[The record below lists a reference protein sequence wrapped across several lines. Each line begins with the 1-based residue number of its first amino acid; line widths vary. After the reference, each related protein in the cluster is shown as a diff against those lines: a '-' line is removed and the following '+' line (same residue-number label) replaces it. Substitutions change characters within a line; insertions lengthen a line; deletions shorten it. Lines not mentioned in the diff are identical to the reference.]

1 MLTLNEVNEK
11 YFDVLKEIGNIGAGN
26 ATTAIANMLGLR
38 IDMSVPEVAF
48 LPVEELGSAI
58 GAEDEIIVGIM
69 LGVEGDIDGSMM
81 FLMDMQSAHHIVN
94 KLMMRPDDYCEPF
107 DEMDLSA
114 IKEIGNI
121 IAGSYLSAL
130 SGLTNLTIVPS
141 VPFVAVDMA
150 AAILSVP
157 AVQFGI
163 FGDNA
168 LMINTEFSDDL
179 GIRGHFI
186 LMPEE
191 DSYDISFEL
200 NLTRKQ
206 TKEVKELI
214 KDRNHY
220 RWIPSDMVFDYLP
233 PKSRKSDPVR
243 FYKLSFRI
251 VRFPIS
257 EETNETIIT
266 NLPTDKYPAEEI
278 KKLYASRWGIETSF
292 RDLKYTMGMLDFH
305 SKKVECIQQEIYA
318 HLIMYNFAEMI
329 TSHVVIKKKQRKYTY
344 KANFSVAAHMCRK
357 YYRGTTSPPDLE
369 TIISRNLVPIRP
381 DRHRVRYQSARIFRG
396 FLYRVA

>member
-48 LPVEELGSAI
+48 LPVEDLGSAI
-58 GAEDEIIVGIM
+58 GSEDEIIVGIL
-69 LGVEGDIDGSMM
+69 LGVEEDIDGSMM
-81 FLMDMQSAHHIVN
+81 FLMDMASAHHIVN
-94 KLMMRPDDYCEPF
+94 KLMMRDDSYNEPF

-114 IKEIGNI
+114 IKEVGNI

-168 LMINTEFSDDL
+168 LMINTDFSDDL
-179 GIRGHFI
+179 GIKGHFI

-191 DSYDISFEL
+191 DSYAKI
-200 NLTRKQ
+200 LTA
-206 TKEVKELI
+206 L
-214 KDRNHY
+214 
-220 RWIPSDMVFDYLP
+220 
-233 PKSRKSDPVR
+233 
-243 FYKLSFRI
+243 
-251 VRFPIS
+251 
-257 EETNETIIT
+257 
-266 NLPTDKYPAEEI
+266 
-278 KKLYASRWGIETSF
+278 G
-292 RDLKYTMGMLDFH
+292 
-305 SKKVECIQQEIYA
+305 
-318 HLIMYNFAEMI
+318 
-329 TSHVVIKKKQRKYTY
+329 
-344 KANFSVAAHMCRK
+344 
-357 YYRGTTSPPDLE
+357 
-369 TIISRNLVPIRP
+369 VPI
-381 DRHRVRYQSARIFRG
+381 
-396 FLYRVA
+396 

>member
-48 LPVEELGSAI
+48 LPVEDLGSAI
-58 GAEDEIIVGIM
+58 GSEDEIIVGIL
-69 LGVEGDIDGSMM
+69 LGVEEDIDGSMM
-81 FLMDMQSAHHIVN
+81 FLMDMPSAHHIVN
-94 KLMMRPDDYCEPF
+94 KLMMRDDSYNEPF

-114 IKEIGNI
+114 IKEVGNI

-168 LMINTEFSDDL
+168 LMINTDFSDDL
-179 GIRGHFI
+179 GIKGHFI

-191 DSYDISFEL
+191 DSYAKI
-200 NLTRKQ
+200 LTA
-206 TKEVKELI
+206 L
-214 KDRNHY
+214 
-220 RWIPSDMVFDYLP
+220 
-233 PKSRKSDPVR
+233 
-243 FYKLSFRI
+243 
-251 VRFPIS
+251 
-257 EETNETIIT
+257 
-266 NLPTDKYPAEEI
+266 
-278 KKLYASRWGIETSF
+278 G
-292 RDLKYTMGMLDFH
+292 
-305 SKKVECIQQEIYA
+305 
-318 HLIMYNFAEMI
+318 
-329 TSHVVIKKKQRKYTY
+329 
-344 KANFSVAAHMCRK
+344 
-357 YYRGTTSPPDLE
+357 
-369 TIISRNLVPIRP
+369 VPI
-381 DRHRVRYQSARIFRG
+381 
-396 FLYRVA
+396 